1 MPTRRN
7 LLRTFF
13 RQVFLVLLVLV
24 VAVLAFRSGVNVS
37 DRGDI
42 PDDAFLMQLYYAI
55 GLFALGGMDLGMP
68 TGGPRLWQM
77 ALLATYFLAPVLAA
91 AAVIEALW
99 RAIWLRLVDK
109 WPWRD
114 HIVLAGGGRVARAVV
129 DECLRSFPGTRI
141 LVVEKRVTDSMLSHF
156 GALKRVY
163 LIGGDTTEPSTVDA
177 LRIGHA
183 RALMLLTND
192 ELANVELAVQSEA
205 HFGGENGL
213 PMLVR
218 VADLDLTDRANRILA
233 RGGRQPCVNIH
244 KAVAEKICRDSIDY
258 MTENKGR
265 EALVFTGFGRFC
277 QTYLRQFMEVRGTEH
292 IGSIAI
298 IDKDAELA
306 WQRFFDSLS
315 STQRSQ
321 IADIPVRRQSGLQE
335 DPRVWAP
342 ILSGADGSDRPPS
355 NLVVLLG
362 TNDDPSN
369 LKAAMRV
376 RDRSPE
382 AYVMV
387 RAFGA
392 SSFARQIGE
401 EMNIEIVDIAEEL
414 RIQIKAWVG
423 EIGKRPR
430 PVKRTTKRPT

>member
-7 LLRTFF
+7 FLRTFF

-24 VAVLAFRSGVNVS
+24 VAILAFRNGVNVS

-42 PDDAFLMQLYYAI
+42 PNDAFLMQLYYAI

-68 TGGPRLWQM
+68 TGGPRVWQM
-77 ALLATYFLAPVLAA
+77 ALLATYFLAPALTAA
-91 AAVIEALW
+91 TVIEGLW

-129 DECLRSFPGTRI
+129 AECLRAFPGTRI

-156 GALKRVY
+156 GPLKRVY
-163 LIGGDTTEPSTVDA
+163 LIGGDTTEPSTVEA

-218 VADLDLTDRANRILA
+218 VADLDLTDRANRMLA
-233 RGGRQPCVNIH
+233 REGRQPCVNIH

-258 MTENKGR
+258 MKENEGR
-265 EALVFTGFGRFC
+265 ENLVFTGFGRFG
-277 QTYLRQFMEVRGTEH
+277 QTYLRQFMKVRGTEH
-292 IGSIAI
+292 IDSIAI

-306 WQRFFDSLS
+306 WQRFFDGLS
-315 STQRSQ
+315 RDQRSQ
-321 IADIPVRRQSGLQE
+321 ISDIPVHRQSGLQE

-342 ILSGADGSDRPPS
+342 ILSGTGGGERPLT
-355 NLVVLLG
+355 NLVVLFG

-376 RDRSPE
+376 RDQSPE

-387 RAFGA
+387 RTFGA
-392 SSFARQIGE
+392 SSFARQIGA
-401 EMNIEIVDIAEEL
+401 EMNLEIVDIAQEL
-414 RIQIKAWVG
+414 QVQIKAWVG
-423 EIGKRPR
+423 EIRKQGPR
-430 PVKRTTKRPT
+430 G